1 MQSQESS
8 SGGKE
13 VRFTVRKKEALLEFL
28 IAEHEDAPN
37 FTWHGLWETVALDN
51 PGLKGTKYEGTN
63 VEDLVFKE
71 WQIWYT
77 GRHSKLGDK
86 RAHHG
91 KGSDYYDLM
100 KQWHDLV
107 KSVSQYKKWRSQ
119 YLAENHQKEEDGD
132 VDSGETS
139 YISERNTIALSDEEG
154 AAVDTHSPLPS
165 IRLKIGGHPKRMSDD
180 LTKNGVEV
188 MKEQWTVAPEA
199 NHYRAIHTTPL
210 SYEANYGS
218 VMAGTK
224 REPGDIAESLQGGHL
239 AQNNAGVR
247 EEDVRNVDLARQSQ
261 PQRANSG
268 LENMEREEAER
279 AKQHAI
285 MAASDSSNN
294 GNGKRRRS
302 TCAATPLDTEDI
314 IVARSSKRQRIAEEL
329 SQSYFNGP
337 KYTVQDNRPD
347 ASGQDETWWNTPD
360 ANQTSKATATAV
372 NQQDPS
378 SSSTNLCQ
386 QAQPGAR
393 HGQQLPSPRSDPSEP
408 SKEVP
413 RSQEAGDGTA
423 LVPALQYATPPIAP
437 SAADGEDSSLRAL
450 PVSLEKQIVESATAV
465 DLTDGARQSAQ
476 LGDVARVSVALS
488 PIPADE
494 SYLYAE
500 LQSRTPLE
508 SLNGERLT
516 RDAHNAD
523 DVEQLLQIR
532 HHARRKALGAT
543 DALAID
549 CANHLKLEA
558 VLFQAVPTLGTPVRY
573 RKPREEV
580 T

>member
-28 IAEHEDAPN
+28 IAEHEDAPD
-37 FTWHGLWETVALDN
+37 FTWHGLWETVAGDN

-119 YLAENHQKEEDGD
+119 YLSENHQKEEDGD

-154 AAVDTHSPLPS
+154 AAVDTRSPLPS
-165 IRLKIGGHPKRMSDD
+165 IRLKIGGHSSRMNDD
-180 LTKNGVEV
+180 LTKNSVEV
-188 MKEQWTVAPEA
+188 TKEQWTVAPEA
-199 NHYRAIHTTPL
+199 NNYRAIHTTPL
-210 SYEANYGS
+210 SYEANYEN

-224 REPGDIAESLQGGHL
+224 REPGDVAESLQGSHV
-239 AQNNAGVR
+239 VR
-247 EEDVRNVDLARQSQ
+247 DVDKVSEVNGPNFDLPSQSQ

-302 TCAATPLDTEDI
+302 SCAATPLGTEDI

-329 SQSYFNGP
+329 SQSYFDGP
-337 KYTVQDNRPD
+337 KYTIQDNRPD
-347 ASGQDETWWNTPD
+347 ASGQDETWWNTPG
-360 ANQTSKATATAV
+360 ANPSGKATATAV
-372 NQQDPS
+372 DKQNSS
-378 SSSTNLCQ
+378 SSSTNGYQ

-393 HGQQLPSPRSDPSEP
+393 HEQQLPSPLSDPTEP
-408 SKEVP
+408 TKEVP
-413 RSQEAGDGTA
+413 RSQGAGDGTA
-423 LVPALQYATPPIAP
+423 LVPALQYATSLIAS
-437 SAADGEDSSLRAL
+437 SATDGEGSQLRA
-450 PVSLEKQIVESATAV
+450 PPASLEKHIVESTTAV
-465 DLTDGARQSAQ
+465 ELTDGARQSAQ

-508 SLNGERLT
+508 SPNGERLT
-516 RDAHNAD
+516 RDANNGD